1 MNGTGLDAFD
11 ATVQE
16 SDIWLKSLMRRLHT
30 DDRHT
35 AYLMLRAA
43 LHALRDRIGPQNA
56 VNFGARLPLLLRGML
71 FEGWHIASTPTGEH
85 TTQQFL
91 DQARAR
97 LPAMLAG
104 DAERGVR
111 ATFAVICERIDDGDV
126 RKLVAVLPADL
137 RRLWPASAS
146 RE

>member
-1 MNGTGLDAFD
+1 MNGAGPDSFD
-11 ATVQE
+11 ITVRE
-16 SDIWLKSLMRRLHT
+16 SDVWLNSLMHRLHT

-56 VNFGARLPLLLRGML
+56 VNFGVQLPMLLRGML
-71 FEGWHIASTPTGEH
+71 IEGWHIASTPTGEH
-85 TTQQFL
+85 TAQQFL

-104 DAERGVR
+104 GAERGVR
-111 ATFAVICERIDDGDV
+111 ATFAVICERIDGGEV

-137 RRLWPASAS
+137 HRLWPDSAS